1 MRTFRG
7 GYRILLAK
15 EHEKALLE
23 EEWFLQH
30 MWIFYIKIRAVNKIP
45 LTLSQNEYQFYPN
58 GLG

>member
-23 EEWFLQH
+23 EEWFLQQILIDPQQSFGH
-30 MWIFYIKIRAVNKIP
+30 SATQYSN
-45 LTLSQNEYQFYPN
+45 
-58 GLG
+58 